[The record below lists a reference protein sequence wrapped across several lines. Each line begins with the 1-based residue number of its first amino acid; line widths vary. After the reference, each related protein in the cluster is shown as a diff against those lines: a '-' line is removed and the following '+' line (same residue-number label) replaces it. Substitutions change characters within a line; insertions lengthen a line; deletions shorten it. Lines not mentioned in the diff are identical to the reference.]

1 MKNPNVVSL
10 FLFLLLSFSSCEKEQ
25 DPIYQPLIGQFESSS
40 AERQVANEEYVTV
53 YSFSKSGDL
62 EIERFIRNSE
72 SGNFIRWESFEKA
85 KFRAT
90 KSTII
95 VESNEFYHAP
105 YSITAEPITN
115 KEELQKNNAVRSSY
129 EIHYELRNDGN
140 EFFIPGFQYSDIYQ
154 PDLSYKRI

>member
-90 KSTII
+90 ISTII